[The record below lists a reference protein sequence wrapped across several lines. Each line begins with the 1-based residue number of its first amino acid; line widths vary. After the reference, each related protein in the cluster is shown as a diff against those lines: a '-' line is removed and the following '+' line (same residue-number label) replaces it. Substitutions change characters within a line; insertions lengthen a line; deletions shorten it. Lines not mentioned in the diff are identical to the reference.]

1 MCGKYFLMISSGFN
15 RSLFSGGAGFG
26 IKRAA
31 KSMKGYKF
39 MVDGELWTRFFLHA
53 PLWYASCF
61 IGGYRMHKINRAH
74 KFIRECRDEMRR
86 AIEAMRRNVSPTELG
101 YMRSGYCYLSYDHAG
116 SVW

>member
-1 MCGKYFLMISSGFN
+1 
-15 RSLFSGGAGFG
+15 
-26 IKRAA
+26 
-31 KSMKGYKF
+31 MKGYKF

-116 SVW
+116 SVWVKQERPRDAKLVISKAEDPSQSDATL